1 MAQASSITL
10 CVHCD
15 LENMTVGQGHDTSL
29 GNGKQLSEIL
39 FRSNI
44 TVISY
49 GMDKDYSY
57 QYSSTVTLT
66 LEIKPYFRVTPLTL
80 GHGQQLCEILF

>member
-1 MAQASSITL
+1 MAQASGIRL

-15 LENMTVGQGHDTSL
+15 LENTCMTFSQGHVTSL

-57 QYSSTVTLT
+57 QYVSTVTLT
-66 LEIKPYFRVTPLTL
+66 
-80 GHGQQLCEILF
+80 

>member
-1 MAQASSITL
+1 ML

-15 LENMTVGQGHDTSL
+15 LENMTVGQGHDTCL
-29 GNGKQLSEIL
+29 GNGKQTSEIL

-44 TVISY
+44 TGINY

-57 QYSSTVTLT
+57 QYISTVTLT
-66 LEIKPYFRVTPLTL
+66 LEIRISRSHL
-80 GHGQQLCEILF
+80 

>member
-1 MAQASSITL
+1 MQ
-10 CVHCD
+10 CD
-15 LENMTVGQGHDTSL
+15 LENITVRQGHDTSL
-29 GNGKQLSEIL
+29 DNGKQLSEIL

-57 QYSSTVTLT
+57 QYVSTVTLT
-66 LEIKPYFRVTPLTL
+66 LEIKPYFKVTPLTL
-80 GHGQQLCEILF
+80 GHGQQLREILF